1 MGPRGPVAGQPSIR
15 LRGVHSENAQ
25 EKRTVIGG
33 TASGAASPPPNQV
46 VPSGVVRNLRA
57 VKFRRLGGTC
67 ITPPYLR
74 PLTALTPEPVLC
86 IMSCHAGVGPTRPVA
101 GAAPRPIKRPERLP
115 FGRLFRWC
123 SPNALSSSS
132 RGAGGPPTEVIGEEK
147 THAYDGTICQQ
158 KSGIVT
164 KHTTSSSVCR
174 DGNVH
179 NPPHH
184 ELLLDGA

>member
-147 THAYDGTICQQ
+147 KACLRRDNLPTKIRHRHKAHDV
-158 KSGIVT
+158 IVCVPRRQR
-164 KHTTSSSVCR
+164 SQPS
-174 DGNVH
+174 
-179 NPPHH
+179 PP
-184 ELLLDGA
+184 